1 MVSLKDIANAC
12 HVSPA
17 TVSKALNNQSDVSD
31 KTKTLIRNTA
41 KKMGYFPNS
50 SARALKT
57 NRTYNIGVLFVDEA
71 ESGLTHDYFAAVLD
85 SFKRGAEESGY
96 DITFI
101 NSRKN
106 RHDSMSYLEHCM
118 YRGFDGALIACVD
131 FYDPEVA
138 ELVNSGL
145 PVITIDHVFNGH
157 SAVLSDNV
165 TGMKDLVSYILSKGH
180 KKIAYIHGL
189 KSSVT
194 DSRLSSFYKTLDDA
208 GISVPDEYVKEA
220 PYRNTEEASA
230 KTLELLKLKDPPTCI
245 LYPDDFSCYGGMNA
259 IKDMGLVIGEDISVA
274 GYDGIRLGRHID
286 PHLTTLR
293 QDTKGIGLAAAK
305 KLIDLIER
313 PRTTIEEQIMIEGEV
328 YEGKTLKDL
337 TRIL

>member
-1 MVSLKDIANAC
+1 MVSLKDIAKAC

-31 KTKTLIRNTA
+31 QTKTLVRDMA

-71 ESGLTHDYFAAVLD
+71 ERGLTHDYFAAVLD
-85 SFKRGAEESGY
+85 SFKRGAEDAGY
-96 DITFI
+96 DLTFI

-106 RHDSMSYLEHCM
+106 RHDGMSYLEHCM

-145 PVITIDHVFNGH
+145 PVITIDHMFNGH
-157 SAVLSDNV
+157 SSVFSDNV
-165 TGMKDLVSYILSKGH
+165 KGMHDLVTYILSKGH

-189 KSSVT
+189 KSAVT
-194 DSRLSSFYKTLDDA
+194 DSRLSSFHKTLFDA
-208 GISVPDEYVKEA
+208 GIVVPDEYIKEA
-220 PYRNTEEASA
+220 PYRNTEEAAA
-230 KTLELLKLKDPPTCI
+230 KTLELLNLKDPPTCI
-245 LYPDDFSCYGGMNA
+245 LYPDDFSCYGGINA
-259 IKDMGLVIGEDISVA
+259 IKDRGLTIGEDISVA
-274 GYDGIRLGRHID
+274 GYDGIRLGRHIE

-293 QDTKGIGLAAAK
+293 QDTKGIGLEAAK
-305 KLIDLIER
+305 KLVSLIEQ

-337 TRIL
+337 TRLQ